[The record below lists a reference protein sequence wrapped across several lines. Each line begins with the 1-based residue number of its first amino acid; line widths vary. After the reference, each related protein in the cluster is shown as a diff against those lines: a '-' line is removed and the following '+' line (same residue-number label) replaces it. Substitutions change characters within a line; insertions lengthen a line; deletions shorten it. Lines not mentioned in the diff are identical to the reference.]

1 MKLHFTRLCVLAC
14 AWIILGSTAP
24 ARSPN
29 TPVAKKTFYYW
40 YFSDN
45 DIYHQWAATS
55 TEINDLEN
63 LTGLLVNT
71 NQGGGTLYANGYTN
85 NNFPHTTIPAQRL
98 YTH

>member
-1 MKLHFTRLCVLAC
+1 M
-14 AWIILGSTAP
+14 ILGSTAP
-24 ARSPN
+24 AASHN
-29 TPVAKKTFYYW
+29 TPDAKKTFYYW

-55 TEINDLEN
+55 TEINDLQN

-85 NNFPHTTIPAQRL
+85 NNFPHTILPAQKL